1 VNNNNLPLNFNID
14 VDDFVFDAEKSIA
27 LGMITSELVANA
39 IKYAFKN
46 NPTPQIFIK
55 LKQISKNGFLEFVVK
70 DNGVG
75 MVEQNKDESK
85 LGMRLINIFSRQLKG
100 DYNFKNDL
108 GCMYTITFNK

>member
-1 VNNNNLPLNFNID
+1 
-14 VDDFVFDAEKSIA
+14 
-27 LGMITSELVANA
+27 
-39 IKYAFKN
+39 
-46 NPTPQIFIK
+46 
-55 LKQISKNGFLEFVVK
+55 
-70 DNGVG
+70 